1 VKHWFIITVL
11 SLISS
16 VSFGQVSHDI
26 VFPDSIGWNVISEN
40 QDVSFW
46 VKSSTDSRPRYG
58 MEGMDNLGIYF
69 DTLGNFHWKP
79 SFDLV
84 DRVQKS
90 KQFTVIFQ
98 ATWRDG
104 KRVTKPV
111 TFTVNHVN
119 RPPVVEELPMFYV
132 KQSTQNTYQ
141 FSSDY
146 VYDPDGDP
154 LVFKPIQEKM
164 PEGANLTSQGLLTW
178 STSRSQFNQ
187 LRKEP
192 VTLEFVVQDQPDKA
206 EKVGKLRIAQT
217 QQDLPPEILIV
228 PGDTTFT
235 IKEDE
240 TLNLKI
246 YISDPNGD
254 DNVKNASFISND
266 KRLQTTSLKEN
277 TPLQYEFTWEPGYSF
292 VQEVQKQLEVDVT
305 FFAFDKTNN
314 RVERKIKIKVTDA
327 ENMIEK
333 DAHQYKK
340 YRDNLADATILLA
353 DLDEHQKKLNTD
365 YKKAKKGKKNRTI
378 VNATFGAVSGFSPI
392 IFQDDPDQAKIV
404 GGVGGTTILTLGT
417 LEAAEVIGKSRQDI
431 MDRLKTGIEIR
442 NRIQSA
448 GDEFSRRFALKSSR
462 RNPEFE
468 KEIEKLRNAMNDQRI
483 VLLEMDAEEKGS
495 RRSKVSNKDIKKTFI
510 DFSEEEQ

>member
-1 VKHWFIITVL
+1 
-11 SLISS
+11 
-16 VSFGQVSHDI
+16 
-26 VFPDSIGWNVISEN
+26 
-40 QDVSFW
+40 
-46 VKSSTDSRPRYG
+46 
-58 MEGMDNLGIYF
+58 
-69 DTLGNFHWKP
+69 
-79 SFDLV
+79 
-84 DRVQKS
+84 
-90 KQFTVIFQ
+90 
-98 ATWRDG
+98 
-104 KRVTKPV
+104 
-111 TFTVNHVN
+111 
-119 RPPVVEELPMFYV
+119 
-132 KQSTQNTYQ
+132 
-141 FSSDY
+141 
-146 VYDPDGDP
+146 
-154 LVFKPIQEKM
+154 M

-187 LRKEP
+187 LKKEMLS
-192 VTLEFVVQDQPDKA
+192 LEFVVQDQPDKA
-206 EKVGKLRIAQT
+206 ERVGKLRIAQT

-266 KRLQTTSLKEN
+266 KRLLTTALKEN
-277 TPLQYEFTWEPGYSF
+277 TALQYEFTWTPGYAF
-292 VQEVQKQLEVDVT
+292 VQEVQKQLEVDLT

-314 RVERKIKIKVTDA
+314 RVERKMKIKVTDA

-340 YRDNLADATILLA
+340 YRDNLIDATLLLA
-353 DLDEHQKKLNTD
+353 DLDAHQKKLNTD

-468 KEIEKLRNAMNDQRI
+468 KEIEKFRNAMNDQRI

-495 RRSKVSNKDIKKTFI
+495 RRAKITNKDVKKNFI